1 MIISDI
7 EILGVGG
14 IQSINIPLH
23 SRMNII
29 CGPNGIGKTTILE
42 CVAHL
47 LSHGNSSILK
57 RHVNSQGGSVSAN
70 FKLESLEQKQVKIQI
85 NSFNPNENNQISG
98 DYGLSK
104 FILSLKTTRTFAYTA
119 LAAVSKDTEK
129 PDHVMYTEA
138 QAGISLQDTKNW
150 FVNRYLY
157 SAHKNALSAAQM
169 ANFEIAKQC
178 FSQLNSEFS
187 FLRVNA
193 ATNEIMVNTPTGEL
207 YYEYLSSGFK
217 SCLSIMFGIMK
228 EIEYRFPN
236 TEVAKFEG
244 IVLIDELELHLHPEW
259 QSRIVPVLLNIFPSL
274 QFITTTHSPHIIQNA
289 DRHTIIALER
299 KNNEIVKRELPST
312 VYGFKGW
319 TVEEVLE
326 DVMGMVDTRTTLFTS
341 LIERFGVAIDKENMA
356 EAELIYTK
364 LDELL
369 HPSNSMRKI
378 ARLQLAG
385 IGVKVD

>member
-14 IQSINIPLH
+14 IKSLNIPLH

-47 LSHGNSSILK
+47 LSHGNSAILK
-57 RHVNSQGGSVSAN
+57 RHVNSQVGSVIAN
-70 FKLESLEQKQVKIQI
+70 FKSESIAQKQVKILVNSFEPNQPNQI
-85 NSFNPNENNQISG
+85 NG
-98 DYGLSK
+98 DYSFSK
-104 FILSLKTTRTFAYTA
+104 FVLSLKTTRTFAYTA
-119 LAAVSKDTEK
+119 LAAVSRDTEK
-129 PDHVMYTEA
+129 SEHVMYTEA
-138 QAGISLQDTKNW
+138 QAGISLLDTKNW

-157 SAHKNALSAAQM
+157 SAHKDALSPEQM
-169 ANFEIAKQC
+169 ANFELAKRC

-193 ATNEIMVNTPTGEL
+193 ATNEIMVRTPTGEL

-259 QSRIVPVLLNIFPSL
+259 QSRIAPVLLDIFPSL

-289 DRHTIIALER
+289 DRQTIIALER
-299 KNNEIVKRELPST
+299 KENEVVKRELPNS
-312 VYGFKGW
+312 VNGFRGW

-326 DVMGMVDTRTTLFTS
+326 DVMGMTDTRTKLFTS
-341 LIERFGVAIDKENMA
+341 LIEQFGVSIDTENA
-356 EAELIYTK
+356 AQAKSIYK
-364 LDELL
+364 QLDELL
-369 HPSNSMRKI
+369 HPTNSMRKI

-385 IGVKVD
+385 IGVKLD